1 MRLSPIPKVLSTMRG
16 HGVQALLMG
25 GQACVLYGAA
35 EFSRDADFA
44 ILASPENLHRLH
56 SALEDLQAEV
66 IAVPPFEAKYLEKGH
81 AVHFRCHHPEAEG
94 VRIDVMSKLRGVD
107 PFPALW
113 DRRSTW
119 TLPEGIE
126 IDTLSLPDL
135 VASKKTQRDRDWP
148 MVRRLL
154 EVSYAEG
161 FSSPTPEQIRFWLR
175 ELRTPEILLEVVARH
190 PEQARAEA
198 PSRSAL
204 RAALDGELKEVEES
218 VAEEERRER
227 DSDQAYWQPLRA
239 ELEALRRAR

>member
-1 MRLSPIPKVLSTMRG
+1 MRE

-44 ILASPENLHRLH
+44 ILASPENLRRLG
-56 SALEDLQAEV
+56 SALEELQAEV
-66 IAVPPFEAKYLEKGH
+66 IAVPPFQVEYLERGH
-81 AVHFRCHHPEAEG
+81 AVHFRCHHPEAER
-94 VRIDVMSKLRGVD
+94 VRIDVMAKLRGVD

-135 VASKKTQRDRDWP
+135 VASKKTQRDKDWP

-154 EVSYAEG
+154 EVSYEEG
-161 FSSPTPEQIRFWLR
+161 FASPTPEQIRFWLR
-175 ELRTPEILLEVVARH
+175 EIRTPEALLEVVARH
-190 PEQARAEA
+190 PQEARAEA
-198 PSRSAL
+198 PSRSAIK
-204 RAALDGELKEVEES
+204 AALDGELREVEEQ

-227 DSDQAYWQPLRA
+227 GADQAYWQPLLA
-239 ELEALRRAR
+239 ELEALRRGR